1 MTLSFRCKY
10 QLYNFIISTYM
21 FTYASILVMLA
32 MLNQSEVEVVAQE
45 PKFNRADSSSDT
57 RRCGWNWSSG
67 VFLLLCYTWHDHTWK
82 KTPTMLDNVIFIF
95 IRIKMIKTCVSANF
109 PHELRGRASRDWIR
123 TSAEWDWIWPFPVQQ
138 CLCHPKIW
146 GYMLFQWAM
155 VMVMIMIMIIIM
167 MTMII
172 YHIIYTSLWCLYI
185 VMVVYGAHE

>member
-1 MTLSFRCKY
+1 
-10 QLYNFIISTYM
+10 M

-95 IRIKMIKTCVSANF
+95 IRIKMIATCVSANF
-109 PHELRGRASRDWIR
+109 PHEPRGRASRDWIR
-123 TSAEWDWIWPFPVQQ
+123 TSMGLDMAVS
-138 CLCHPKIW
+138 CT
-146 GYMLFQWAM
+146 AM
-155 VMVMIMIMIIIM
+155 FMPSENLGLHVVSMSHGDGDHHDHDDCI
-167 MTMII
+167 
-172 YHIIYTSLWCLYI
+172 LWCLYI
-185 VMVVYGAHE
+185 CDSNLRSSRITFPFFPVG